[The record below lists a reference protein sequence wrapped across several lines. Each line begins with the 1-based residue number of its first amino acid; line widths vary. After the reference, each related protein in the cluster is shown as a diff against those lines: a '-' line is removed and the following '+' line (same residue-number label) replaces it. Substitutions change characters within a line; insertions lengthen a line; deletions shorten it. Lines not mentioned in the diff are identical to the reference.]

1 MSKQFYVYM
10 VTNKHRN
17 VLYTGVTSNLVGRIY
32 IHRNEL
38 VDGFSKRYKVHDIVW
53 FEHHET
59 AVSAITREK
68 RIKKW
73 RRAWKDELVAQ
84 MNPGW
89 IDLYDLIAEV

>member
-59 AVSAITREK
+59 AASAITREK

-73 RRAWKDELVAQ
+73 RCAWKDELVAQ
-84 MNPGW
+84 INPGW